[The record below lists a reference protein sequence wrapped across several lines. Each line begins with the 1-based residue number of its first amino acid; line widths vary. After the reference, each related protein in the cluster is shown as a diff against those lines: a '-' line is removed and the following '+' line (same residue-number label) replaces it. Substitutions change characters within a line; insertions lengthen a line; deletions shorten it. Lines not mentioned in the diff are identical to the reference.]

1 LYSILVTNTSPI
13 NVTLTSLVDN
23 KFTINGVDECVI
35 PASHILVPGGTY
47 SCSFTRTLP
56 AAEAGDKHI
65 NEVTATV
72 TNAGGTGTAKDD
84 ATVTYTNVN
93 PLISVTKTANP
104 TSLNTVLPGVL
115 TFPNPHRTFTS
126 NPTPPPPGT
135 PNFASETCDDGGAND
150 INSAQVDLNCFNRAD
165 NIANKLHV
173 KWTWD
178 DINAWGGTGST
189 GDACAL
195 FDTDNDGNVNVA
207 VCARITNAADG
218 SIVQVGGA
226 GAADVYVCNDTKS
239 DRCAKQVAPQLGS
252 NKGTTVCTIASP
264 VADGFPGMGDDGFD
278 VEATCAIDK
287 TMPSLTGV
295 TSIDLVNVCSFP
307 SGEPNSNPFDCVV
320 QAGAGFIQIVK
331 TTNLTTTQLFGFTL
345 AGAATD
351 GTSRYAVQGGISS
364 ALIPVTPTGGQV
376 ALYSLT
382 ETLPTNW
389 SLSTA
394 SCVIDGVATGSF
406 SSTNKQVT
414 GIKVETGQ
422 TTVCTFNNTGQISGS
437 VEYTITVTNLTLE
450 NVTLFSLNDDMFGNV
465 TAILGSTCATG
476 GTIVNGIPY
485 TCKFTKTISGAP
497 GDSHTNVVTAVAKDN
512 ESPQNT
518 DTKTGSA
525 TVTFVSPPPP

>member
-1 LYSILVTNTSPI
+1 
-13 NVTLTSLVDN
+13 
-23 KFTINGVDECVI
+23 
-35 PASHILVPGGTY
+35 
-47 SCSFTRTLP
+47 
-56 AAEAGDKHI
+56 
-65 NEVTATV
+65 
-72 TNAGGTGTAKDD
+72 
-84 ATVTYTNVN
+84 
-93 PLISVTKTANP
+93 
-104 TSLNTVLPGVL
+104 
-115 TFPNPHRTFTS
+115 
-126 NPTPPPPGT
+126 
-135 PNFASETCDDGGAND
+135 
-150 INSAQVDLNCFNRAD
+150 
-165 NIANKLHV
+165 
-173 KWTWD
+173 
-178 DINAWGGTGST
+178 
-189 GDACAL
+189 
-195 FDTDNDGNVNVA
+195 
-207 VCARITNAADG
+207 
-218 SIVQVGGA
+218 
-226 GAADVYVCNDTKS
+226 
-239 DRCAKQVAPQLGS
+239 
-252 NKGTTVCTIASP
+252 
-264 VADGFPGMGDDGFD
+264 MGDDGFD

-512 ESPQNT
+512 ESPQNA